1 MEEETVIVKDDK
13 PLDDLVLPEV
23 DLVLPE
29 VVVEDKPLDDLVLP
43 EVAVLLETIAEIPF
57 PEEKYSITW
66 VDGNEY
72 DVVINESGIYW
83 TKKENILNE

>member
-1 MEEETVIVKDDK
+1 MEEETVIVKEDK
-13 PLDDLVLPEV
+13 PEI

-29 VVVEDKPLDDLVLP
+29 VVLP
-43 EVAVLLETIAEIPF
+43 EEVRTPYRDAYT
-57 PEEKYSITW
+57 ITW

-83 TKKENILNE
+83 TKKSPIPLEENILNE

>member
-13 PLDDLVLPEV
+13 PEVDLVLPEV
-23 DLVLPE
+23 DLVL
-29 VVVEDKPLDDLVLP
+29 EDKPVLLEEVDLVLP

>member
-13 PLDDLVLPEV
+13 PEVDLVLPEV

-29 VVVEDKPLDDLVLP
+29 VVLP

-83 TKKENILNE
+83 TKKENI

>member
-1 MEEETVIVKDDK
+1 MEEETVIVKD
-13 PLDDLVLPEV
+13 
-23 DLVLPE
+23 
-29 VVVEDKPLDDLVLP
+29 DKPLDDLVLP

-66 VDGNEY
+66 VDGNKY